1 VSELVKLISKKKET
15 EGDTMDVLREVF
27 AKETPQ
33 QTDPQT
39 TTITK
44 VEKLKIE
51 QKEIPS
57 QPQTVPEQ
65 PDSTDLLLARKLNLF
80 RQIWDMYKGKVE
92 IGNRLRPLLNPENL
106 QTMTR
111 LTDSEVDFVSDAHWL
126 ANQWKVFEPLRDLAH
141 EICETNISEAGKG
154 RQEAIN
160 FIGALTEGKLLKGLT
175 LSAEMPKKSRFG
187 FGKKEK
193 EAEGE
198 Q

>member
-1 VSELVKLISKKKET
+1 MVKLFSKKKEQ
-15 EGDTMDVLREVF
+15 EDDTMEVLREAF
-27 AKETPQ
+27 AKETPR

-39 TTITK
+39 TVVTK
-44 VEKLKIE
+44 VETVKIE
-51 QKEIPS
+51 QKETPS
-57 QPQTVPEQ
+57 EPQTVPEQ
-65 PDSTDLLLARKLNLF
+65 APTPELISDEELNVVRKLLDIF
-80 RQIWDMYKGKVE
+80 RGKVE

-106 QTMTR
+106 QTTTR
-111 LTDSEVDFVSDAHWL
+111 LSDSEVDFVSDAHWL
-126 ANQWKVFEPLRDLAH
+126 ANQWKVFEPLRDLAQ